1 MQMHKTR
8 RFLPPLPEY
17 EPGGYDLHHAKLR
30 LVAFPRD
37 NLKITYE
44 FEKHTQPII
53 AAMSKAAGRPLPL
66 RDGYVVVPVHE
77 LQVTHIQDK
86 FPDAE
91 IFPDEFSLPIF
102 GQLSVR

>member
-1 MQMHKTR
+1 MHKTR
-8 RFLPPLPEY
+8 HFLPPLPEY
-17 EPGGYDLHHAKLR
+17 EPGEYDLYHTKLR
-30 LVAFPRD
+30 LIAVPKD

-66 RDGYVVVPVHE
+66 RDGYIVVPVHE
-77 LQVTHIQDK
+77 LQVTHIEDK

-91 IFPDEFSLPIF
+91 IFPDDFSLPIF
-102 GQLSVR
+102 GQQSVR

>member
-1 MQMHKTR
+1 MHKTR
-8 RFLPPLPEY
+8 HFLPPLPEY
-17 EPGGYDLHHAKLR
+17 EPGEYDLYHTKLR
-30 LVAFPRD
+30 LVAVPRD

-86 FPDAE
+86 FPEAE
-91 IFPDEFSLPIF
+91 IFPDDFSIPIF
-102 GQLSVR
+102 GQQSVR